1 MYFRE
6 GGRTSQDIKRNGAEN
21 DQRLKKKKKIV
32 SYRSLLLNYVLS
44 IDNKIKSKDE
54 VVNEE
59 KDDKEEIEKEEKEG
73 EEEKKCK
80 RRRKGRK

>member
-1 MYFRE
+1 MCFL
-6 GGRTSQDIKRNGAEN
+6 QK
-21 DQRLKKKKKIV
+21 
-32 SYRSLLLNYVLS
+32 SLLLNYVLS

-73 EEEKKCK
+73 EEEKK
-80 RRRKGRK
+80 